1 MAPPDLESSAD
12 DYISSHDESG
22 TLKLRLSS
30 QRNFQGSAQIGRP
43 DP

>member
-22 TLKLRLSS
+22 RLKLLLSS
-30 QRNFQGSAQIGRP
+30 HVIFKVLPQIALP
-43 DP
+43 W